1 MDLSKIVAVGGKPG
15 LFQVTGQGK
24 NNVLLESLIDG
35 KRFAAFA
42 QHKMSSLEEI
52 SIFTTTEDRPLKEV
66 FKHIRETMGET
77 LDFDAKKLSNSEL
90 AEKFE
95 LAVPDYNAESVYPSD
110 MKKVFSWYSLL
121 SQKNLLVFDEETAE
135 EPATLNE
142 DEPKTTAE

>member
-1 MDLSKIVAVGGKPG
+1 
-15 LFQVTGQGK
+15 
-24 NNVLLESLIDG
+24 
-35 KRFAAFA
+35 
-42 QHKMSSLEEI
+42 MSSLEEI

-66 FKHIRETMGET
+66 FKHILETMGET

-135 EPATLNE
+135 QAAADSEGEP
-142 DEPKTTAE
+142 TTTTE